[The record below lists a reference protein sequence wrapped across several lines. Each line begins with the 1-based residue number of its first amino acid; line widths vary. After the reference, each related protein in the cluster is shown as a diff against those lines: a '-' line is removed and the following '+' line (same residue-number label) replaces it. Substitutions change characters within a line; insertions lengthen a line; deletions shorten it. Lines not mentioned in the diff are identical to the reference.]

1 LGRATT
7 EAIRVTFWRPNP
19 LARFRYGIVGYSGSD
34 KGCLA
39 LFSKKDPAMSIA
51 SRIFLAVA
59 FVAGLLG
66 PAGAQAAVQGFSI
79 ALTDMTFQLGSN
91 LSAEAAAFGTQPAIE
106 LSNNG
111 SYSETLTG
119 DYAVSDTLP
128 PSNQS
133 VFWQTSTKISLNGN
147 PFFTADAIVGP
158 ESQDDIWSAILNVTG
173 LTPAQLKVLKAVLV
187 NHNIVNTGGEFDYA
201 YNPPPSAGDRTV
213 GTFAVGSDKS
223 LTSTQDFGAYVDPFT
238 AFESISV
245 PDGPNV
251 WSLTFSATVTTIP
264 EPPTWLMLMA
274 GSAGLLVF
282 RGLARR
288 PGIGRRVPA

>member
-1 LGRATT
+1 
-7 EAIRVTFWRPNP
+7 
-19 LARFRYGIVGYSGSD
+19 
-34 KGCLA
+34 
-39 LFSKKDPAMSIA
+39 MSIA

-59 FVAGLLG
+59 FAAGLLG

-106 LSNNG
+106 LLNNG

-128 PSNQS
+128 PSDQS
-133 VFWQTSTKISLNGN
+133 VFWQTFTQISLNGN
-147 PFFTADAIVGP
+147 PFFTANAIVGP
-158 ESQDDIWSAILNVTG
+158 ESQDDIWSAILNITG
-173 LTPAQLKVLKAVLV
+173 LTPAQLAVLKAVLV
-187 NHNIVNTGGEFDYA
+187 NHNVLNTGGEFDYA
-201 YNPPPSAGDRTV
+201 YNFAPGDRKV
-213 GTFAVGSDKS
+213 GTFAVGSNKN
-223 LTSTQDFGAYVDPFT
+223 LVSTEDFGPYVDPFT
-238 AFESISV
+238 AFDSSPV

-274 GSAGLLVF
+274 GGGGLLII

-288 PGIGRRVPA
+288 PGVARRVPA

>member
-1 LGRATT
+1 
-7 EAIRVTFWRPNP
+7 VTFWRPNP

-173 LTPAQLKVLKAVLV
+173 LTPAQLAVLKAVLV
-187 NHNIVNTGGEFDYA
+187 NHNILNSGGEFDYA
-201 YNPPPSAGDRTV
+201 YNFVPGDRTV
-213 GTFAVGSDKS
+213 GTFAVGTDKD
-223 LTSTQDFGAYVDPFT
+223 LTSTEDFGSYVDPFAAS
-238 AFESISV
+238 AFESVSV
-245 PDGPNV
+245 PGGPNV

-274 GSAGLLVF
+274 GGGGLLVI

-288 PGIGRRVPA
+288 PEVARRAPG